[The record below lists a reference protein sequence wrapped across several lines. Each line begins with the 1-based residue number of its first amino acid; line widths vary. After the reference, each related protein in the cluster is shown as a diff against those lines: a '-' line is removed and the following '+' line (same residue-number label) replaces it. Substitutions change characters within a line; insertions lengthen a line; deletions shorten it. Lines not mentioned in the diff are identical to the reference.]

1 MKNKIKLMAF
11 ILAAMSVLSSC
22 GEKKQEADGKMT
34 ISWLPQC
41 DSPVDADSPVMAKIE
56 EELGIDIDLI
66 YIDRSKKTE
75 LLNVRIAAGEIP
87 DVFSPPEANTF
98 GQYCDQGIIA
108 EIPEDILMSK
118 GKELYEITKQNG
130 GENIWEYGKFDGK
143 LYGIPLLN
151 MQAKYPLVP
160 IWRDDWLKKVGIDK
174 IPETLEE
181 AEAAFYA
188 FSEKDPDGNG
198 QRDTYGLSNNGM
210 SAVYGA
216 FGIQPEIWMEKDGK
230 IVYTSTTEEM
240 KQALM
245 LLNKWY
251 KDGVID
257 PEFISGENK
266 GQSWSNAVSFW
277 NGKIGFSVPGMY
289 YNVGEPTDLTAGSVN
304 YVNFK
309 KIQGDNATYKTAIP
323 FKGADGKSG
332 TLKWG
337 VNSGAF
343 LCVGRMVKDDAAKME
358 KIIEINNRLVSDLD
372 FYTLVR
378 KGIENVHYEIKDG
391 RYVSL
396 VDTTNDSLALSKL
409 GLSSNGIGANSNN
422 FDYLMEVTVDKFEVA
437 EAIANFE
444 GYQNAV
450 FGTLPSAAQ
459 YMTTISA
466 KIKEA
471 NVLFITGEK
480 SFDEWD
486 SYVAEL
492 NSAGL
497 ETLTKEAN
505 DWYYKYNA
513 R

>member
-1 MKNKIKLMAF
+1 MKNKIKLTALL
-11 ILAAMSVLSSC
+11 LAAMSILSSC
-22 GEKKQEADGKMT
+22 GEKKQETGGKMT

-41 DSPVDADSPVMAKIE
+41 DSPVDADSPVIAKIE
-56 EELGIDIDLI
+56 EEIGVELDLI
-66 YIDRSKKTE
+66 YIDRSKMTE
-75 LLNVRIAAGEIP
+75 LLNVRIASGEIP
-87 DVFSPPEANTF
+87 DVFRVNDPNTF
-98 GQYCDQGIIA
+98 GTYRDQGILS
-108 EIPEDILMSK
+108 EIPEDVLMSK
-118 GKELYEITKQNG
+118 GKALYEVTKQNG
-130 GENIWEYGKFDGK
+130 GENIWEYAKENGKI
-143 LYGIPLLN
+143 YGVPVLN
-151 MQAKYPLVP
+151 MQGKYPLVP
-160 IWRDDWLKKVGIDK
+160 IWRDDWLKNVGIDK

-216 FGIQPEIWMEKDGK
+216 FGIQPEIWMEKDGQ

-266 GQSWSNAVSFW
+266 GQSWANAVSFW

-289 YNVGEPTDLTAGSVN
+289 YNVSEAGTYTAASVN
-304 YVNFK
+304 YTNFK
-309 KIQGDNATYKTAIP
+309 QIQGENATYKAAPP

-337 VNSGAF
+337 TFGGSY
-343 LCVGRMVKDDAAKME
+343 LCVGRPVKDDAAKME
-358 KIIEINNRLVSDLD
+358 KIIEINNRLMDDLS
-372 FYTLVR
+372 FYALSV
-378 KGIENVHYEIKDG
+378 KGIENEHYEIRDG
-391 RYVSL
+391 RYVNI
-396 VDTTNDSLALSKL
+396 VDTKTDSLATSKL
-409 GLSSNGIGANSNN
+409 GLSTNGIGHINGNSFEFATETNADKYESANA
-422 FDYLMEVTVDKFEVA
+422 L
-437 EAIANFE
+437 ANFE

-450 FGTLPSAAQ
+450 FGSLPSAAQ

-492 NSAGL
+492 NAAGL

-505 DWYYKYNA
+505 DWYYKYN
-513 R
+513 